1 MYSCIHVAMYS
12 CAHTWAS
19 CCLPCTLL
27 FLFHCQ
33 LIHLIAS
40 RDTAAISAAGH
51 FSSAD
56 IFLLLALFVSGS
68 CATSTSS
75 YHTSPIIF
83 LHTLSTMKQPVS
95 CSSGNPCNSHRQEG
109 ELVQERLLLVDAPPY
124 VGGLGVIWIL
134 HTTFAAYNCHWH
146 DRAFPLHLEH
156 TDLGDFRL

>member
-109 ELVQERLLLVDAPPY
+109 ELVQVPFLFVDPPPSS
-124 VGGLGVIWIL
+124 GGLRVIWNFR
-134 HTTFAAYNCHWH
+134 TSFTFYNFHWQWG
-146 DRAFPLHLEH
+146 AFPLHLEH